1 MMDLLASVLE
11 RAGQSAAKMIV
22 YVRNI
27 LFAVA
32 KDVGKMRHH
41 KNILQG
47 LVVVLMFILVS
58 ARRMYGLC
66 KRS

>member
-1 MMDLLASVLE
+1 
-11 RAGQSAAKMIV
+11 MIV

>member
-1 MMDLLASVLE
+1 MLK

-32 KDVGKMRHH
+32 KDVRKMRHH
-41 KNILQG
+41 KKILQG

-58 ARRMYGLC
+58 ARRMYGPC
-66 KRS
+66 KRP